1 MTGAVIAVDWG
12 TTNRRAY
19 RIAADGIVEDRADGG
34 DGVATMRA
42 GDYPAVIAG
51 LRDRFGA
58 LPVLAA
64 GMVGSTRGWREAP
77 YVPAPAGLAEI
88 AAALLPVADGVW
100 IVPGVAQHA
109 GSPDVMRGEEVQVLG
124 AMAAGLVPADA
135 LVVQPGTHA
144 KWVAVAGGRIAGWRT
159 RMTGELFAL
168 LRDHSI
174 LSEMM
179 TAPAAPGPAF
189 AEGIARGGGD
199 LLGALF
205 EVRASVLLGQRRAAD
220 GAAFASG
227 LLIGAEIAAAF
238 AGSGP
243 RGVHL
248 LSEGPLA
255 TLYAAGLAAAGA
267 HTHLVD
273 SPAAFVAGIHH
284 LRELAR

>member
-1 MTGAVIAVDWG
+1 MTGAVIAIDWG

-19 RIAADGIVEDRADGG
+19 RLSADGRVEDRVESR
-34 DGVATMRA
+34 DGVAAMRR
-42 GDYPAVIAG
+42 GDYPVVIAG
-51 LRDRFGA
+51 TRARFGD

-88 AAALLPVADGVW
+88 AAALLPVADGVRL
-100 IVPGVAQHA
+100 VPGMAQHA

-124 AMAAGLVPADA
+124 AVAAGLVPADA
-135 LVVQPGTHA
+135 LVIQPGTHA
-144 KWVAVAGGRIAGWRT
+144 KWVTVAGGRIAGWRT

-168 LRDHSI
+168 LRDRSI
-174 LSEMM
+174 LAEMM
-179 TAPAAPGPAF
+179 AAPAAPGPAF
-189 AEGIARGGGD
+189 AEGIGRGGED

-205 EVRASVLLGQRRAAD
+205 EVRASVLLGRRDAAD

-238 AGSGP
+238 ANGGP
-243 RGVHL
+243 RDVYL
-248 LSEGPLA
+248 LSEGALA
-255 TLYAAGLAAAGA
+255 TLYAAGIAAAGGRA
-267 HTHLVD
+267 YPID
-273 SPAAFVAGIHH
+273 STAAFVAGIHH